1 MKSIKACGLCLS
13 VIVALSGCATAPTPQ
28 ESDVQAE
35 QAVLEAS
42 FSEAVQAMEQGDLAE
57 ARTRFE
63 QLARDYPDKAG
74 PMANLGIIAFQ
85 EGDTDTAKQWFES
98 ALAVNPEHVQ
108 ALNHLGVIARKP
120 GNLMK
125 QSAIT
130 GLPWRR
136 IRITH
141 QQSLIW
147 PSCLI
152 SIWVTLPMRS
162 NSMSV
167 INRLPE
173 NRTRDWK
180 TGYLMRK
187 TESDVEKLI

>member
-13 VIVALSGCATAPTPQ
+13 VIVALSGCVTTPTPQ

-108 ALNHLGVIARKP
+108 ALNHLGVIARNAGEFDEAERYYRAALAVDP
-120 GNLMK
+120 NYAPAILNLAFLLDIYLGNPADAVDLYERY
-125 QSAIT
+125 QSAASEPHPRLEDWIFDAKN
-130 GLPWRR
+130 R
-136 IRITH
+136 I
-141 QQSLIW
+141 
-147 PSCLI
+147 
-152 SIWVTLPMRS
+152 
-162 NSMSV
+162 
-167 INRLPE
+167 
-173 NRTRDWK
+173 
-180 TGYLMRK
+180 
-187 TESDVEKLI
+187 